1 MKTLKI
7 GDEVKVIS
15 GDNKGK
21 TAKIV
26 AIDREGRKAS
36 LEGINVIERHVSR
49 SQYRQAGKKTVH
61 PGIDWSNLKLVK
73 EAKFEKKS
81 SKKSDK
87 KDAKKKGAK

>member
-7 GDEVKVIS
+7 GDEVKIIS
-15 GDNKGK
+15 GEEKGR

-26 AIDREGRKAS
+26 AIDRAKKKAS

-73 EAKFEKKS
+73 EAKFEKK
-81 SKKSDK
+81 
-87 KDAKKKGAK
+87 DAKKKGAK

>member
-26 AIDREGRKAS
+26 AIDRNGKKAS
-36 LEGINVIERHVSR
+36 LEGINVIERHMR
-49 SQYRQAGKKTVH
+49 RTQFQPAGKKTVH

-73 EAKFEKKS
+73 EAKFEKKAT
-81 SKKSDK
+81 KQ
-87 KDAKKKGAK
+87 KKGAK